1 MRNLN
6 NLLSKK
12 KSDPNINTAGNLVEH
27 VQNFLTEGEHLDEQY
42 PQGDQRL
49 NHAPTQTLPAEE

>member
-1 MRNLN
+1 M
-6 NLLSKK
+6 
-12 KSDPNINTAGNLVEH
+12 EH